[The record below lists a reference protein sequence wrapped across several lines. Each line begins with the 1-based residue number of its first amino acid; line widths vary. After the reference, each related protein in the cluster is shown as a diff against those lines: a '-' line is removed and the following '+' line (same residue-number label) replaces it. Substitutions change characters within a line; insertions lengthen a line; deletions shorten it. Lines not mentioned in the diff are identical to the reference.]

1 MFSLKN
7 EEGETINNCFVFQ
20 SNTGGEFVAI
30 EKMYM
35 VNLVG
40 HLEDFDNLTK
50 VLAQGSFMQP
60 VNALQEIDS
69 SDFVMKTSEDNVEAL
84 MDAGYIRPYIYDRD
98 YTTGLKKINKLIEE
112 EKSFKVLGL
121 KTKDVI
127 LDFDE
132 MEQKMKEISEGYDKV
147 AGEYETL
154 SEKLD
159 FINKTQEVISFL
171 QEVNSPIENLRNIK
185 NFKVSVFKVGNESMD
200 KIKANYENIPSV
212 IETVYKDKDITI
224 FMAFTPILLL
234 SETERIFKSANAEEL
249 VIPDQYRGLPKDV
262 LDILKTEKADL
273 INRMSRCEGSIK
285 AFLKENN
292 KTIKTLRNSYELEQ
306 KSSEIKKSS
315 ASTLEF
321 FYLSGWVPQCYI
333 EKLEKIVK
341 ENDRI
346 MMIKKE
352 PHEVNNKTIVPPT
365 KLKNSK
371 IFSPFESMVGMYGI
385 PTYNEIDPTLF
396 LAITYTL
403 MFGAMFGD
411 VGQGGVLF
419 LMGYFLRHN
428 KKRVNLGGILERL
441 GLSSVV
447 FGFLYGSIFGSE
459 EIIGAILIRPMEDIK
474 DVLIWAIIFGCGFLL
489 IGFILGITNCLRRGD
504 IEHGV
509 FGKEG
514 LAGFLFY
521 IGALTLVVTK
531 LRGKDILPGWVWTIY
546 LIFFLVLILLKQ
558 PLANLIKGKRP
569 LFDEGAKDYFIE
581 SSFEVIETVLSLFS
595 NTVSFIRVGAF
606 ALNHVGLFVAFS
618 AMAHM
623 ANSGFASVFILILG
637 NIIIIGLEGLI
648 VFIQGLRLQYYELFS
663 KYYQGAGVPFEP
675 VEVNFNA

>member
-1 MFSLKN
+1 M
-7 EEGETINNCFVFQ
+7 
-20 SNTGGEFVAI
+20 AI

-127 LDFDE
+127 LDFNE
-132 MEQKMKEISEGYDKV
+132 MEQKMTEISEGYDRV
-147 AGEYETL
+147 AGEYEDL
-154 SEKLD
+154 RDKLD
-159 FINKTQEVISFL
+159 FINKTYEVISFL
-171 QEVNSPIENLRNIK
+171 QEVNQPIENFTNIK
-185 NFKVSVFKVGNESMD
+185 NFKVSVYKLGNDSME

-212 IETVYKDKDITI
+212 IETVYKDNEVTI
-224 FMAFTPILLL
+224 CMAFTPNLLL
-234 SETERIFKSANAEEL
+234 SETERIFKSANSEEL
-249 VIPDQYRGLPKDV
+249 PIPQEYKGIPKDV
-262 LDILKTEKADL
+262 LNILKSEKADL
-273 INRMSRCEGSIK
+273 INAMTKCEGNVKS
-285 AFLKENN
+285 FLKENN
-292 KTIKTLRNSYELEQ
+292 KIIKILRNSYELEQ
-306 KSSEIKKSS
+306 KSSEIKKAS

-321 FYLSGWVPQCYI
+321 FYLSGWVPQSCI
-333 EKLEKIVK
+333 GKLESTVRA
-341 ENDRI
+341 NDRI

-352 PHEVNNKTIVPPT
+352 PHEVNNKAIIPPT

-371 IFSPFESMVGMYGI
+371 LFRPFESMVGMYGT
-385 PTYNEIDPTLF
+385 PTYNEIDPTMF

-419 LMGYFLRHN
+419 LIGYILRHK
-428 KKRVNLGGILERL
+428 KKRTNLGPIVERL
-441 GLSSVV
+441 GLSSIV

-459 EIIGAILIRPMEDIK
+459 EIIGAILVRPMEDIK
-474 DVLIWAIIFGCGFLL
+474 DVLMWAIIFGCGLLL
-489 IGFILGITNCLRRGD
+489 IGFVLGIINNLRRGD
-504 IEHGV
+504 IEHGI

-521 IGALTLVVTK
+521 IGALVLVATK
-531 LRGKDILPGWVWTIY
+531 LSGKDILPGWFWAIY
-546 LIFFLVLILLKQ
+546 LVTFLILILLKQ
-558 PLANLIKGKRP
+558 PLANLIKGNRP
-569 LFDEGAKDYFIE
+569 LFDDGPKDYFIE
-581 SSFEVIETVLSLFS
+581 STFEVIETILSLFS

-606 ALNHVGLFVAFS
+606 ALNHVGLF
-618 AMAHM
+618 MA
-623 ANSGFASVFILILG
+623 FASVAHMVKSGVASGFILILG

-675 VEVNFNA
+675 VEVSFNA